1 MESLKHKIQQK
12 QLIKLTLSKNKQK
25 KKEYTAD
32 FQLTEKAYILCLLIS
47 LETKYLMR

>member
-1 MESLKHKIQQK
+1 MESLKHKTQQK
-12 QLIKLTLSKNKQK
+12 QWIELILSKNKQK
-25 KKEYTAD
+25 KKEYTSN